1 MTTRLLTIAAF
12 TLFCLA
18 AGPATRPTAATRV
31 AYVIDASQSM
41 KPKFA
46 DARDAVL
53 AAVKDLPADTQFAV
67 VIDIG
72 DVQQRY
78 PQAGLG
84 AATDANKTGL
94 ERFLKNDRLVPKGD
108 GHLDTAVTLA
118 CKMKVAAVWLYSDG
132 DFPINSEQVVK
143 RIIAAARE
151 NKVAIHTSLALA
163 GTRKRE
169 EVLLQIAKDTGGVCL
184 NDKGETITELP
195 PEPSN
200 TVKPGQNI
208 FDAK

>member
-1 MTTRLLTIAAF
+1 
-12 TLFCLA
+12 
-18 AGPATRPTAATRV
+18 V

-53 AAVKDLPADTQFAV
+53 AAVKDLPTDTQFAV
-67 VIDIG
+67 VVDIG

-84 AATDANKTGL
+84 PASDVNKTGV
-94 ERFLKNDRLVPKGD
+94 ERFLKNERLVPKGD
-108 GHLDTAVTLA
+108 GHLDVAVATA

-143 RIIAAARE
+143 HIIATAKE
-151 NKVAIHTSLALA
+151 NKVAIHTSLTLA

-169 EVLLQIAKDTGGVCL
+169 EILLQIAKDTGGTCL
-184 NDKGETITELP
+184 NDKGEAVTELP
-195 PEPSN
+195 PEPSK

-208 FDAK
+208 FDTK